1 MINDNNP
8 GNEKACYPLSIN
20 HKTHRN
26 FDFSLQEAAAV
37 DRAMIEE
44 IMKEMREKP
53 ALIIQDPQ
61 INTVGLSAN
70 QVTLTPAVYLHLILL
85 SFLM

>member
-1 MINDNNP
+1 VI
-8 GNEKACYPLSIN
+8 C
-20 HKTHRN
+20 
-26 FDFSLQEAAAV
+26 FFFSLLEAAAV

-53 ALIIQDPQ
+53 AFIIQDPQ

-70 QVTLTPAVYLHLILL
+70 QVTLTPAVYLYVF
-85 SFLM
+85 FL